1 MEFNLST
8 DIKQSIPNAIVFNF
22 EELKAELS
30 EKIKPYE
37 TLAVTE
43 DDLKSAKSDKATL
56 NKLKKALNDKK
67 VEVKKEY
74 ISPLENFEKQVKEL
88 VEIIDKG
95 VNNIDTQVKDFEKK
109 EVDEKLKEIASFYV
123 EEFPDYYEVLKLE
136 KVIPNK
142 WQNKTCKLE
151 TIKQEIRDKVFKFEN
166 DIKVIKAMKLEC
178 EEQMLDA
185 YIETLD
191 MSAALQKKHE
201 FEERQN
207 ALKLM
212 KNSEPAK
219 EKIASTAETVQEQSP
234 QPPKQA
240 VNQQSTKTIDV
251 RFYDTTEEFRKAMK
265 ALTTQYNIRYGN
277 VPKGE

>member
-95 VNNIDTQVKDFEKK
+95 VNNIDTQVKDF
-109 EVDEKLKEIASFYV
+109 
-123 EEFPDYYEVLKLE
+123 
-136 KVIPNK
+136 
-142 WQNKTCKLE
+142 
-151 TIKQEIRDKVFKFEN
+151 
-166 DIKVIKAMKLEC
+166 
-178 EEQMLDA
+178 
-185 YIETLD
+185 
-191 MSAALQKKHE
+191 
-201 FEERQN
+201 
-207 ALKLM
+207 
-212 KNSEPAK
+212 
-219 EKIASTAETVQEQSP
+219 
-234 QPPKQA
+234 
-240 VNQQSTKTIDV
+240 
-251 RFYDTTEEFRKAMK
+251 
-265 ALTTQYNIRYGN
+265 
-277 VPKGE
+277 

>member
-8 DIKQSIPNAIVFNF
+8 NIKQSIPNAIVFNF

-43 DDLKSAKSDKATL
+43 DDLKSAKSDRATL

-166 DIKVIKAMKLEC
+166 DIKVIKAKKLAC

-207 ALKLM
+207 VLKKM
-212 KNSEPAK
+212 NKSEPAK
-219 EKIASTAETVQEQSP
+219 EEIASTAETVQEQSP

-240 VNQQSTKTIDV
+240 VNQQATKTIDV

-265 ALTTQYNIRYGN
+265 TLTTQYNIKYGN